1 MCASI
6 YVPVPIMLC
15 ALLNKWDHELHIRC
29 HVPSENDQNYSL
41 RLDLVIVKPQQ
52 PFSYSDVSCPGLFLL
67 KIIFPKLKVK
77 LCMKSKVLVNSGV

>member
-15 ALLNKWDHELHIRC
+15 SLLNKWDHELHIRC

-41 RLDLVIVKPQQ
+41 RLD
-52 PFSYSDVSCPGLFLL
+52 FSYS
-67 KIIFPKLKVK
+67 
-77 LCMKSKVLVNSGV
+77 